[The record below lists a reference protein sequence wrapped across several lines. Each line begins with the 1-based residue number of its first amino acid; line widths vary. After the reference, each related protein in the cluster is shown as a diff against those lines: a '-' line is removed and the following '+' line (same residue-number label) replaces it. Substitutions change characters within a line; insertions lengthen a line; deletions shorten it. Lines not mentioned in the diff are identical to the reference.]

1 MTMAMELIRHI
12 AGLYSGKAFKG
23 DFTQVYIT
31 GNEIWMAQQVLAE
44 QAEGAQGE
52 LWAVHAQGP
61 DDLYAA
67 FNREDA
73 EKHAAELNTLPMPEG
88 ISVGAVVIPS
98 PWTPAEHWQYLAV
111 QEREHKD
118 AIEGQRRNLAATLL
132 SQNHELMEARA
143 ALAQPSQIRCQCCGY
158 LVTDSEHRS
167 CLRAAQQPSPAPELA
182 VLERWGSSYE
192 AFSPDLVRQD
202 TGRYVKFVDAERIVG
217 ALREKI
223 DGAESQAEYQTR
235 RAEHFAK
242 ERDAV
247 LSRLAELEKQA
258 PVTAVSEE
266 TFSDNG
272 TSDIITRNLPIGTP
286 LYTAPVAQAQHSVPE
301 GWKLVPVEPTKEM
314 MLNGSSC
321 QHHGHDD
328 LTCVQRQARRGI
340 WSKML
345 AASPQPAKGE

>member
-1 MTMAMELIRHI
+1 MSKELNQH
-12 AGLYSGKAFKG
+12 L
-23 DFTQVYIT
+23 
-31 GNEIWMAQQVLAE
+31 E

-52 LWAVHAQGP
+52 RQAFEAEMLGLGLPVERDHHGAYVSDHVRHLWSGW
-61 DDLYAA
+61 
-67 FNREDA
+67 
-73 EKHAAELNTLPMPEG
+73 EL
-88 ISVGAVVIPS
+88 
-98 PWTPAEHWQYLAV
+98 
-111 QEREHKD
+111 
-118 AIEGQRRNLAATLL
+118 
-132 SQNHELMEARA
+132 RA
-143 ALAQPSQIRCQCCGY
+143 ALAQPSPIRCQCCGY